1 MAQCC
6 SNCFKACEPL
16 NSCPDAL
23 LILVPPSYPEDS
35 IIININK
42 PGVNARISQQLD
54 IDYLGYIEV
63 DLAGCP
69 DGFFNPYGG
78 QYELMFI
85 NPTNQKVYEFTAV
98 DGLTYSSICFS
109 FSPTYRNDEG
119 INEVVLNIFN
129 DLIPDPY
136 YV

>member
-1 MAQCC
+1 
-6 SNCFKACEPL
+6 
-16 NSCPDAL
+16 
-23 LILVPPSYPEDS
+23 VPPAYAEDS

-42 PGVNARISQQLD
+42 PGVNARISQQLE
-54 IDYLGYIEV
+54 IDYLGYVEI

-85 NPTNQKVYEFTAV
+85 NPTNNKVYEFTAV
-98 DGLTYSSICFS
+98 DGLIYSSICFS
-109 FSPTYRNDEG
+109 FAPTYRNDEG

>member
-6 SNCFKACEPL
+6 NNCFKACEPL
-16 NSCPDAL
+16 NSCPDAF
-23 LILVPPSYPEDS
+23 LILVPPAYPESD
-35 IIININK
+35 IILNINK
-42 PGVNARISQQLD
+42 SGMNARISQQLE
-54 IDYLGYIEV
+54 IDYLGYVSI
-63 DLAGCP
+63 DLAGFP

-85 NPTNQKVYEFTAV
+85 NPTNNKVYEFTAV
-98 DGLTYSSICFS
+98 DGLIYSSICFS
-109 FSPTYRNDEG
+109 FAPTYRNDEG
-119 INEVVLNIFN
+119 INEVILNIFN